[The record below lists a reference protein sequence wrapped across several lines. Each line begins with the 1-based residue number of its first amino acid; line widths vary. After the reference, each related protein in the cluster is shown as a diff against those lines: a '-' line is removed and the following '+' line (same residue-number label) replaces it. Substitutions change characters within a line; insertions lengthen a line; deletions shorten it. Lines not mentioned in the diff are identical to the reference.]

1 MKAIKDL
8 EIGDT
13 IVSVDLD
20 GIPLVGSAEESE
32 FDLTL
37 WNTNNLSSNGNV
49 EATIT
54 SKIGKIVPQV
64 MYFNGNDSK
73 KISLAQHVFIKREG
87 MYQVQVSA
95 DIVEG
100 DYLIHVNED
109 GSLSDELI
117 ESITIVDGVATVY
130 RLNTEPQD
138 WFIAD
143 GNLMHNLKI

>member
-13 IVSVDLD
+13 IVSVDLV

-32 FDLTL
+32 FDPTL
-37 WNTNNLSSNGNV
+37 WNANSLSSSGNV
-49 EATIT
+49 EATVI

-64 MYFNGNDSK
+64 MYFNGEESK
-73 KISLAQHVFIKREG
+73 KISLVQHVFIKREN
-87 MYQVQVSA
+87 MYQIAVSA

-109 GSLSDELI
+109 GSLTEELI
-117 ESITIVDGVATVY
+117 QSITLLDGVATVY

-143 GNLMHNLKI
+143 GILLHNVKM